1 MPPEAPDWVT
11 ATRAALQD
19 ARLGAHAEYRGRVE
33 EIGDGV
39 AMISGLNDVRLD
51 EVLRFEHGQVGF
63 ARVLDPDRIGC
74 VLLDAVRKVEAGD
87 AVFGTGEVVNVPV
100 GDALLGRIVDPLGR
114 PLDGKGVIEAEA
126 HLPIERPAPSI
137 IERDL
142 VTEPVQTGVV
152 VVDTLFALGRGQREL
167 IVGDHSTGKTT
178 LAIDALIAQRD
189 SDMICIYVAVGQKTS
204 SVRRAIDALQKQG
217 NFARC
222 IVLVAGAASA
232 PGLQWIAPYAGM
244 TMAEHFRDKG
254 QHALIVIDD
263 LSKHAAT
270 HREIALLTRQSP
282 GREAYPGDVFYIHA
296 RLLERAAKL
305 SKARGG
311 GSLTALPIAETV
323 SGNLSAYIPTNLI
336 SITDGQIVLD
346 AALFHQGQKPAV
358 DVGLS
363 VSRVGGKTQAP
374 ILRTSAGTLRLD
386 YAQFLEL
393 EVFTRFGGMPDGR
406 VREQLTRGA
415 RIRQALRQPQHMPF
429 RLADEVALM
438 LAVQSGL
445 LDPLPLEAVK
455 AFRAGL
461 PDLLDRD
468 AADVLATLEQT
479 GDLDAQVAGRPDGGA
494 DADLPRHSARQRPK
508 SLKLKRPQ
516 RTRRCPA
523 HDRTARRYQRPDRRH
538 PSAWSGGERHEGHR
552 CRPRQQRA
560 IAGSGRR
567 QLCRDHRRCHV
578 SHGRSKGRPV
588 RRANGSQGKNGL
600 LVFCAEQG
608 FAGAFSERVLDS
620 VRRRARRRYRFPDRN
635 PGAVGRGSTR
645 RQAEMDTP
653 PCPRTPRASR
663 SWPTRSRRRSTMRSR
678 WAEIAR
684 LDVIFTGWHAGRP
697 EIVRHGLFPL
707 DLADLPGAQGD
718 RPLTQ
723 LPHGALCS
731 AWVRIIFMRWS
742 ARPPCMPLPPRTRRG
757 WRR

>member
-1 MPPEAPDWVT
+1 MPHDWFNAART
-11 ATRAALQD
+11 ALQN
-19 ARLGAHAEYRGRVE
+19 APLGPRTEMRGRVE
-33 EIGDGV
+33 EIGDGI
-39 AMISGLNDVRLD
+39 AMVSGLRDVRLD
-51 EVLRFEHGQVGF
+51 EVLRFAGGQVGF
-63 ARVLDPDRIGC
+63 ARVLDPDLIGC
-74 VLLDAVRKVEAGD
+74 VLLDATKDVEAGD
-87 AVFGTGEVVNVPV
+87 AVFGTGEVVSVPV
-100 GDALLGRIVDPLGR
+100 GEALLGRIVDPLGR
-114 PLDGKGVIEAEA
+114 PLDDKGPIEAED

-189 SDMICIYVAVGQKTS
+189 SDMVCIYVAVGQKTS
-204 SVRRAIDALQKQG
+204 SVRRAVDAMQAQG
-217 NFARC
+217 NFSRC

-244 TMAEHFRDKG
+244 TMAEYFRDKG

-305 SKARGG
+305 SPERGG
-311 GSLTALPIAETV
+311 GSLTALPIAETD

-374 ILRTSAGTLRLD
+374 VLRKAAGTLRLD

-415 RIRQALRQPQHMPF
+415 RIRQALRQSQHMPF

-438 LAVQSGL
+438 LAVQAGL
-445 LDPLPLEAVK
+445 LDALPLPAV
-455 AFRAGL
+455 AEFRTSL
-461 PDLLDRD
+461 PQMLDHN
-468 AADVLATLEQT
+468 A
-479 GDLDAQVAGRPDGGA
+479 PDIVQALSGGA
-494 DADLPRHSARQRPK
+494 ELDDDLRGRLMAL
-508 SLKLKRPQ
+508 LKDM
-516 RTRRCPA
+516 A
-523 HDRTARRYQRPDRRH
+523 A
-538 PSAWSGGERHEGHR
+538 A
-552 CRPRQQRA
+552 
-560 IAGSGRR
+560 
-567 QLCRDHRRCHV
+567 
-578 SHGRSKGRPV
+578 KG
-588 RRANGSQGKNGL
+588 
-600 LVFCAEQG
+600 
-608 FAGAFSERVLDS
+608 
-620 VRRRARRRYRFPDRN
+620 
-635 PGAVGRGSTR
+635 
-645 RQAEMDTP
+645 DT
-653 PCPRTPRASR
+653 
-663 SWPTRSRRRSTMRSR
+663 
-678 WAEIAR
+678 
-684 LDVIFTGWHAGRP
+684 
-697 EIVRHGLFPL
+697 
-707 DLADLPGAQGD
+707 
-718 RPLTQ
+718 
-723 LPHGALCS
+723 
-731 AWVRIIFMRWS
+731 
-742 ARPPCMPLPPRTRRG
+742 
-757 WRR
+757 